1 MPDGS
6 ETDSSSR
13 SNGRASWRNTTLGRT
28 LKIST
33 WTMVHNSYKKEMRIS
48 TWRRT
53 SIEDTQMHHDRW
65 IPQTCSP
72 NQLDTGGYED
82 KSTRTLDPWWGVL

>member
-6 ETDSSSR
+6 KTDSSSR
-13 SNGRASWRNTTLGRT
+13 SDGRASRRNMTLGRM
-28 LKIST
+28 LKILT
-33 WTMVHNSYKKEMRIS
+33 QTMVHDSYKETRIS

-53 SIEDTQMHHDRW
+53 SIEDTQMHHNAQT
-65 IPQTCSP
+65 PQTCAP
-72 NQLDTGGYED
+72 NQLDTRGYEN